1 MKKVIIALAFSAFS
15 YGGANAQTQTH
26 CGVDKGYVCRTNG
39 QTAGCYKTKYAQN
52 FPVCKGADG
61 YYICCGKD
69 AAKQQARMDDDA
81 ALMPATEKR
90 TVVCERN
97 GNMIACY
104 EIENTPTSYN
114 TTINT
119 D

>member
-1 MKKVIIALAFSAFS
+1 MKKVIMALAFSAFS
-15 YGGANAQTQTH
+15 YAGASAQVQTH
-26 CGVDKGYVCRTNG
+26 CGVDKGYVCHTNG

-52 FPVCKGADG
+52 FPVCKGPNG
-61 YYICCGKD
+61 YYVCCGKD
-69 AAKQQARMDDDA
+69 AAKQQECVDNDA
-81 ALMPATEKR
+81 ALQPATEKR

-104 EIENTPTSYN
+104 EIEKTSTAYN
-114 TTINT
+114 TRINT